1 MHISRKITS
10 YGYIRISNGIFK
22 KAINYQV
29 FLVSL
34 LLWWGLLKLKYILS
48 TTKFILDKI
57 LPTIRKIIFEEAGV
71 VEQFG
76 TLGAPQTS
84 LVINRIVHSKM
95 RSLSD
100 LAVTSHANHIFFYLL
115 KPIVSIIR
123 LYFTVRR
130 ISASDWCTTLERH
143 HWKAYY
149 TRAPFRT
156 ESWSL

>member
-1 MHISRKITS
+1 MVSQKKMHISRKITS

-34 LLWWGLLKLKYILS
+34 LLWWGLLKLKNILS

-100 LAVTSHANHIFFYLL
+100 LAVTSHANHIFFLFTKTYCFNNLSL
-115 KPIVSIIR
+115 FYSKAHFCER
-123 LYFTVRR
+123 LVHYF
-130 ISASDWCTTLERH
+130 
-143 HWKAYY
+143 
-149 TRAPFRT
+149 RAPPLEGLLHT
-156 ESWSL
+156 CAV